1 MIIMTEENN
10 LEAENSAEL
19 EEEEK
24 AKEGVDEE
32 SEIKALEVELKELQE
47 DLKKELDTELE
58 KVDERL
64 ESLQDGLK
72 MAYQVELQVKELEKE
87 LATAKEEKE
96 KYIDRLHRLQADFS
110 NYKKRIRKEKEKL
123 EDKVIAEVVEDLLPV
138 IDNFELA
145 LESVQDSG
153 EGLEIT
159 EGVEMIYNQL
169 QKFLEKK
176 GIKEIDSVGEE
187 FNPDFHEAVMTEE
200 NEDYDSG
207 EIIGEMKK
215 GYKLEGKVIRPAM
228 VKIAE

>member
-1 MIIMTEENN
+1 M
-10 LEAENSAEL
+10 EAENSAEL